1 MQQGIHVNGWRLNV
15 KEKTFQV
22 IVSVLIIVL
31 SIYIASKCI
40 NTIVKD
46 KAKEILM
53 RLPCRQP
60 IFLWEKLLKIQAY

>member
-46 KAKEILM
+46 KAKENINEAAVQ
-53 RLPCRQP
+53 QP

>member
-40 NTIVKD
+40 NTFVKRQS
-46 KAKEILM
+46 KRKILNEAAVQTANFCG
-53 RLPCRQP
+53 RN
-60 IFLWEKLLKIQAY
+60 Y